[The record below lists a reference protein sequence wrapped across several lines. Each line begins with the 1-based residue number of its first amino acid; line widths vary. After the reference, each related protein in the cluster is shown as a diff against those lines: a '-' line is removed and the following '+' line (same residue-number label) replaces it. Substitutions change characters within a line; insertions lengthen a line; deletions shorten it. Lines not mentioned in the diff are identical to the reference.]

1 MMNTVSP
8 SVVMVV
14 LAAVWSFPVI
24 ADEVFEMDS
33 VEVVSTATRTTQP
46 IKGVSA
52 SVQVISQQ
60 DIEKGGAQTLK
71 DVFNNTPGLTLQYGT
86 FPSASAA
93 SKSSVSLRGVGATGT
108 LWLLDGRR
116 LAGEVKNPYDMDRI
130 PASSIERI
138 EIVKGPMS
146 ALYGADAV
154 GGVINI
160 ITKKPK
166 DGETHGEASISHGSN
181 TDGDGANSNASAS
194 IRGGKGKVRYSLN
207 ASHQTSDPYTETEAT
222 KTTLGATPTPP
233 RLAGVKGS
241 YDVPVTYREAATVN
255 TLGGRVELDVSDK
268 TTVGLE
274 ANWFDEERE
283 GIYRSSFHP
292 TGFSPAPGRQVPA
305 YDVPTR
311 SRDNNTRTDVALDV
325 KHEASEALQLTG
337 RLYQSD
343 YEKRNRTTIT
353 EFADFAYASED
364 ASSASGMDADVKI
377 KVLETGATW
386 YSPDDAHVVT
396 GGLEL
401 RDEDRRAT
409 VFTQSNDMTPRGVS
423 SKAAFVQDEWNA
435 TDTLKLTLGGR
446 YDEYTQD
453 AYTDAAGRARDE
465 QKDSKSTFRVGAN
478 KALGENLNL
487 RASAAQGYRVPDI
500 RELYIQKQTP
510 AGVQLGAATIDATRG
525 KTAYDLKPEST
536 NTFEVGVNGKRGKLD
551 YDVAVFHNDIK
562 DRIEQVQVGTTPAT
576 AYYTFQNLSKA
587 KTQGVETNLKYAFN
601 DKVKGKLAWSE
612 IDTENQQTGKPLEFT
627 PERTVAVGVDW
638 QANTRLNVGADVS
651 HTGKQFYTEGGV
663 DKFTD
668 SLNMLNVNG
677 TYALDSKKGWE
688 VFGGI
693 RNLTDEKVEKK
704 LGSDPG
710 RFVTVG
716 LRTNF

>member
-1 MMNTVSP
+1 MNTASP
-8 SVVMVV
+8 RV
-14 LAAVWSFPVI
+14 LILLLSAIWSLPSL
-24 ADEVFEMDS
+24 AGEVFELEA

-52 SVQVISQQ
+52 SVQVISRQE
-60 DIEKGGAQTLK
+60 IEKGGAQTLK
-71 DVFNNTPGLTLQYGT
+71 DVFSNTPGLTLQYGT
-86 FPSASAA
+86 FPAASAA
-93 SKSSVSLRGVGATGT
+93 SKSSVSLRGVGASGT

-116 LAGEVKNPYDMDRI
+116 LAGEVKNPYDMERI

-154 GGVINI
+154 GGVVNI
-160 ITKKPK
+160 ITKQPK

-181 TDGDGANSNASAS
+181 TDGDGGNSNASAS

-207 ASHQTSDPYTETEAT
+207 TSHQTSDPYSETETT

-233 RLAGVKGS
+233 PLRNVKGS
-241 YDVPVTYREAATVN
+241 YNVPVTYREAATVS
-255 TLGGRVELDVSDK
+255 TVGGRVEMDATDK

-274 ANWFDEERE
+274 VNWFDEERE

-305 YDVPTR
+305 YNVPTR
-311 SRDNNTRTDVALDV
+311 SRDANTRTDVAVDV
-325 KHEASEALQLTG
+325 KHDASENLELKG
-337 RLYQSD
+337 RVYQSD

-353 EFADFAYASED
+353 EFADFAYTSEA
-364 ASSASGMDADVKI
+364 ASSASGMDADVKV
-377 KVLETGATW
+377 KAVETSATW
-386 YSPDDAHVVT
+386 YSPNNKHVVT

-409 VFTQSNDMTPRGVS
+409 VFTQGSDMTPRGVG
-423 SKAAFVQDEWNA
+423 SKAAFVQDEWQA
-435 TDTLKLTLGGR
+435 TDTLKLTVGGR

-453 AYTDAAGRARDE
+453 AYTDAAGRTRDE
-465 QKDSKSTFRVGAN
+465 QKDSKTTFRIGAN
-478 KALGENLNL
+478 KALGANLNL

-510 AGVQLGAATIDATRG
+510 AGVQLGAATIDTARG
-525 KTAYDLKPEST
+525 KTAYNLQPEST
-536 NTFEVGVNGKRGKLD
+536 NAFEIGLNGKRGKLD
-551 YDVAVFHNDIK
+551 YDVAVFHNGIQ

-576 AYYTFQNLSKA
+576 AYYTFQNVSKA
-587 KTQGVETNLKYAFN
+587 KTQGVETNLKYAFTG
-601 DKVKGKLAWSE
+601 KLKGKLAWSE
-612 IDTENQQTGKPLEFT
+612 LDSENKQTGKPLEFT
-627 PERTVAVGVDW
+627 PERTVSVGVDW
-638 QANTRLNVGADVS
+638 QARPRLNLGADVT
-651 HTGKQFYTEGGV
+651 HVGKQHYTDTGV
-663 DKFTD
+663 GKSTARF
-668 SLNMLNVNG
+668 NMLNVNG
-677 TYALDSKKGWE
+677 SYALDNKKRWE

-716 LRTNF
+716 LRANF